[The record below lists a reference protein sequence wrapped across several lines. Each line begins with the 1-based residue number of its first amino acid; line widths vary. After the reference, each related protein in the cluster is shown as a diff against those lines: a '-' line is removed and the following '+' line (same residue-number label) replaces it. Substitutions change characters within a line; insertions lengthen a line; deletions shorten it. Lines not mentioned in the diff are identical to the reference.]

1 MNELKIL
8 VVDDESRMR
17 KLVKDFLT
25 RAGYQVLE
33 AQDGEEAVDT
43 FYSTKGINLLV
54 LDVMMPKM
62 DGWEATRVIR
72 KMKREDSDLPILAM
86 SANAFLEDRR
96 KSLESGMN
104 GHISKP
110 VDYDEVRR
118 IIGEQLW
125 AVRSH

>member
-1 MNELKIL
+1 MEIL
-8 VVDDESRMR
+8 AMEGAV
-17 KLVKDFLT
+17 LT
-25 RAGYQVLE
+25 RAC
-33 AQDGEEAVDT
+33 DGAEVVKMFKESRPYT
-43 FYSTKGINLLV
+43 F
-54 LDVMMPKM
+54 DVILMDIQMPKM

>member
-1 MNELKIL
+1 MKLLYAEDEKALSDTISEILDFYKHTVDAVYNGEGALYYLENEKCDGAIL
-8 VVDDESRMR
+8 D
-17 KLVKDFLT
+17 
-25 RAGYQVLE
+25 
-33 AQDGEEAVDT
+33 
-43 FYSTKGINLLV
+43 I
-54 LDVMMPKM
+54 MMPKM